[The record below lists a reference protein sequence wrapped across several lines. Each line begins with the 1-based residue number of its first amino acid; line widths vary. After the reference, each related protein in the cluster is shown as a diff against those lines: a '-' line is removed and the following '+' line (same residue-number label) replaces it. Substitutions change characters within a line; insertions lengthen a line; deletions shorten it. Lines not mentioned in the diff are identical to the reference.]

1 LNQDSLTA
9 EAQLRSLI
17 DQAPVAVA
25 MFDRHMRYVAVS
37 SRWLRDY
44 RIDAPVLGRSHYE
57 IFPEIPEG
65 WKDIHRRALAGE
77 TVTESEDR
85 FDRADGAVQWLAWTV
100 QPWIEP
106 NGVIGGIIICS
117 EDVTARKKAD
127 AERELFVAAVQSSRD
142 FIGMCDAAFNPFF
155 LNAAGMHMV
164 GLSNLDEAKRT
175 PVKEFFFPEDQDYIM
190 NEFFPSVL
198 HDGCGD
204 VEIRFRHF
212 KTGEA
217 LWMQYSVYSLTEV
230 TSGRTSGYAT
240 VSRNITKQKAARQ
253 QLAEAQRRLQAIMNA
268 APVGLSYSDSPNCE
282 HIKGNPALFA
292 QFEISSRDN
301 ISASAVDP
309 EAAGRQAHFFKD
321 GREIA
326 NDELPL
332 QRAIAEKQEIA
343 PLELEVILPSGRRW
357 WTEASGAPILDENGE
372 VIGGVA
378 VTVDVTERRQTQEAL
393 RVADRR
399 KDEFLATLAHEL
411 RNPLAPISYGLRALR
426 KGVKNEH
433 ETERLVAMMER
444 QVGHLVRLV
453 DELLD
458 VARITSGKI
467 ELKKER
473 VRLASIVNQSIETVE
488 NQIQSAGHQ
497 LTVSLSPEPLFVDG
511 DPVRLA
517 QVFGNLLTN
526 AAKYTDPGGRI
537 DLTLSREDDQA
548 VVAVRDN
555 GIGIPPTMLSSI
567 FELFTQAN
575 VGPGKLREGMGV
587 GLALTKRLVELHG
600 GQIAANS
607 AGVGCGSEF
616 IVRVPVAAPGHST
629 NGPQEETSIVAT
641 PARRVLVVDDEKDVA
656 DSLVALL
663 RHLGADAHAAYSG
676 VSALEVIADLKP
688 DLILLDIGMPGMD
701 GYEAARRIRQLPQAR
716 QSTLAAVTGWG
727 QAGDRKRALDAGFDR
742 HFVKPIDA
750 TALAQLLRSPP
761 IVTR

>member
-1 LNQDSLTA
+1 MNQDSLTA

-25 MFDRHMRYVAVS
+25 MFDRGMRYIAAS

-44 RIDAPVLGRSHYE
+44 RIDAPVLGHSHYE
-57 IFPEIPEG
+57 VFPEIPER
-65 WKDIHRRALAGE
+65 WKEIHRRALAGE
-77 TVTESEDR
+77 TVTEDEDR
-85 FDRADGAVQWLAWTV
+85 FDRADGAVQWLAWTA

-106 NGVIGGIIICS
+106 NGAIGGIIICS
-117 EDVTARKKAD
+117 EDITARKKAD
-127 AERELFVAAVQSSRD
+127 AERELFVSAVQSSRD

-155 LNAAGMHMV
+155 VNAAGMRMV

-190 NEFFPSVL
+190 NEFFPGVL
-198 HDGCGD
+198 HDGCGE

-240 VSRNITKQKAARQ
+240 VSRNITKQKTARQ
-253 QLAEAQRRLQAIMNA
+253 QLAETQRRLQAIMNA
-268 APVGLSYSDSPNCE
+268 APVGLSYSDSPSCE
-282 HIKGNPALFA
+282 RIKGNPALFA
-292 QFEISSRDN
+292 QFEINPSDN

-309 EAAGRQAHFFKD
+309 EAAGRQVRFFKD

-326 NDELPL
+326 DRELPL
-332 QRAIAEKQEIA
+332 QRAMAEQQEIA
-343 PLELEVILPSGRRW
+343 PMELEVLLPSGRRW
-357 WTEASGAPILDENGE
+357 WTEASGAPIFDEKGK

-393 RVADRR
+393 RIADRH

-411 RNPLAPISYGLRALR
+411 RNPLAPISYGLRALG

-433 ETERLVAMMER
+433 EMERLVAMMER

-473 VRLASIVNQSIETVE
+473 TRLASVVNQSIETVE
-488 NQIQSAGHQ
+488 NLIHSAGHQ

-517 QVFGNLLTN
+517 QVLGNLLTN

-555 GIGIPPTMLSSI
+555 GIGIPPAMLSSI
-567 FELFTQAN
+567 FNLFTQAN
-575 VGPGKLREGMGV
+575 VGHSKAREGMGV

-600 GQIAANS
+600 GQIEANS

-616 IVRVPVAAPGHST
+616 IVRLPLAAPGR
-629 NGPQEETSIVAT
+629 NKEQPQDEGSILAAPV
-641 PARRVLVVDDEKDVA
+641 RRVLVVDDEKDVA
-656 DSLVALL
+656 DSLIALL
-663 RHLGADAHAAYSG
+663 QHLGADAHAAYSG
-676 VSALEVIADLKP
+676 VSALEAIADVKP

-701 GYEAARRIRQLPQAR
+701 GYETARRIRQLPHGR
-716 QSTLAAVTGWG
+716 EFTLAAVTGWG
-727 QAGDRKRALDAGFDR
+727 QAADRKRALEAGFNH
-742 HFVKPIDA
+742 HFVKPIDS

-761 IVTR
+761 IVI